1 MLPAQQG
8 CEAMD
13 KSEDAFRTISEAAEE
28 LDLPQHVLRFWET
41 RFPQIRPLKR
51 GGGRRYYRPD
61 DVELLRVI
69 RHLLY
74 SDGYTIKGV
83 QRMLKERGVRAVLE
97 VRNEAAAAQTRAS
110 EAAPA
115 QPESAQLALSPE
127 PPRTHGSVATAP
139 SGIRLG
145 APIRRAGRYERRR
158 RSGPTR
164 GVQRGRWLGHA
175 RPLGSLHAARAPG
188 FVRTGSQHA
197 RGHRGRTRR
206 VPTNTGR
213 RKHLMSVFRLRQR
226 RPASIRPPV
235 GV

>member
-97 VRNEAAAAQTRAS
+97 ARNQTPGTAPEPAPAAEIESAAVAQEHWTREPAAA
-110 EAAPA
+110 PVL
-115 QPESAQLALSPE
+115 LA
-127 PPRTHGSVATAP
+127 
-139 SGIRLG
+139 
-145 APIRRAGRYERRR
+145 RAGNAPEYDSRD
-158 RSGPTR
+158 
-164 GVQRGRWLGHA
+164 
-175 RPLGSLHAARAPG
+175 LHDSPHSEGARAPVAPQNAVASTMAAPPAKPAAPSPQG
-188 FVRTGSQHA
+188 LSAAYRHKIEAIVAELAECRRILGSA
-197 RGHRGRTRR
+197 
-206 VPTNTGR
+206 N
-213 RKHLMSVFRLRQR
+213 
-226 RPASIRPPV
+226 I
-235 GV
+235 